1 VDHASRSGKPS
12 NFRGAADSLSARRA
26 LSVVALVVVAV
37 ATLLP
42 GDTQRQMSTL
52 IEGRP
57 IGDELNNLLT
67 LVVIGLTALAAIGG
81 IWKSRLAKRLKM
93 SWPLFAVC
101 ILYLLA
107 LGTLASSTV
116 RVVVLRAISVTDT
129 GILVRRVTNQFDAE
143 HVVAYVAL
151 TILVALAWRQK
162 IGLLWLALGVFAFGY
177 VLELL
182 QQLVPGREYG
192 WDDLVAN
199 ALGISL
205 GVIGVGLLDL
215 LFDASR
221 LPGVGAHG
229 ERRRRRSGRSSRR
242 LKRSALITALAGLLI
257 AIASVLAGSLAELRL
272 AQVGWQL
279 FTQFSA
285 VYAFTFW
292 LGVLVMAVGG
302 LMWRGSIGGRGRR
315 VRTASPR

>member
-12 NFRGAADSLSARRA
+12 NFREAADTLSGRRA
-26 LSVVALVVVAV
+26 LSVVALMVVAV

-42 GDTQRQMSTL
+42 GDTQRQMSAL

-81 IWKSRLAKRLKM
+81 LWKSRLAKRLKM

-101 ILYLLA
+101 ILYFLA

-116 RVVVLRAISVTDT
+116 RAVVLRAISVTDT

-162 IGLLWLALGVFAFGY
+162 IGLLWLALGVFGFGY

-182 QQLVPGREYG
+182 QQLVPGRNYG

-199 ALGISL
+199 ALGISI

-215 LFDASR
+215 LFDAGR
-221 LPGVGAHG
+221 LPAVGVHG
-229 ERRRRRSGRSSRR
+229 ERRRRRSRRSSR
-242 LKRSALITALAGLLI
+242 LKRSALITTLAGLLI
-257 AIASVLAGSLAELRL
+257 AVASVLAGSMAELRL
-272 AQVGWQL
+272 AQVGRQI

-292 LGVLVMAVGG
+292 LGVLVMVVGG
-302 LMWRGSIGGRGRR
+302 LMWRGSSGGRGRR